1 MPTSLALILVL
12 QAPAAA
18 HAAAPVADPWQAV
31 QTPPRGVGML
41 AAGGALTFTGTVLS
55 VVAGAAFAA
64 RGCRYCLEGVEGA
77 YILPVGVVA
86 LAVGIPLLGVGVY
99 RFRVWREWEDRRRL
113 TLRPQLGRSHGAW
126 NLGLTLRF

>member
-1 MPTSLALILVL
+1 
-12 QAPAAA
+12 
-18 HAAAPVADPWQAV
+18 
-31 QTPPRGVGML
+31 ML